1 MWISSTKIKPVK
13 CGFKHVWTPQVGRF
27 AAKDRHGGPE
37 FWNRRR
43 LPFAMKEQ
51 VFEKATYGLIEQG
64 SRKIIVHHTQVEH
77 HFGEFHSNIY
87 IYNIYRYRCSCAP
100 YHCSMLGAGGFWV
113 G

>member
-1 MWISSTKIKPVK
+1 M
-13 CGFKHVWTPQVGRF
+13 GRF
-27 AAKDRHGGPE
+27 AAKDRHGSPE

-51 VFEKATYGLIEQG
+51 VFEKAIYGLIEQG

-87 IYNIYRYRCSCAP
+87 IYIIYIYIYRYRCSCAP